1 MEPDNSSPQL
11 DYTRLLFNRRAKPN
25 KLNNNYT
32 TTTTTAATTTTTT
45 TTNNNEGQEAL
56 EVMKSLL
63 STQFENEIMQ
73 TCDKYMEMFQRA
85 GSNIECNQGEHVP
98 QILLTSV
105 LQTML
110 KSTRNVV
117 SRRYSHY
124 KPTGNTQGIKLRTM
138 KVVRRKPR
146 TLENQRMNWLKQIRR
161 SSAGHTESVEESNNL
176 WPSVKPVDNT
186 GKASLEETIDTNCN

>member
-11 DYTRLLFNRRAKPN
+11 DYTRLLFNRRPKPIN

-32 TTTTTAATTTTTT
+32 TMTTTTPP
-45 TTNNNEGQEAL
+45 NNNEGQEAL

-73 TCDKYMEMFQRA
+73 TCDKYMELFQRA

-105 LQTML
+105 LQSML
-110 KSTRNVV
+110 KSTRNAV
-117 SRRYSHY
+117 SRRYSHF
-124 KPTGNTQGIKLRTM
+124 KPTSLSQGIKLKTM

-146 TLENQRMNWLKQIRR
+146 TLENQRMDWLRQIRR
-161 SSAGHTESVEESNNL
+161 SSGGHTESVEESNSSL
-176 WPSVKPVDNT
+176 WPSVKPIDNT
-186 GKASLEETIDTNCN
+186 GKAPLEQTLDTNCN